1 MKLVLSFWMS
11 TLILTLILTV
21 MSINYAL
28 GRIAKYMDIKKQ
40 RMLMKAF
47 VSTQYSNCRLIWM
60 LHSRKME
67 HRINSIHKRALK
79 LVYQNF
85 HDLIFQELVVKDK
98 SVSVDQKN
106 LQLLATE
113 LFKFTNPTKWPNTL
127 KQFVGKLPT
136 NCLSVFDHF
145 VKLALKGLRLECHL
159 N

>member
-1 MKLVLSFWMS
+1 MKLVLNFWMS
-11 TLILTLILTV
+11 TLILTWILTV
-21 MSINYAL
+21 MLINYAL
-28 GRIAKYMDIKKQ
+28 ARIAKYMDIKKR
-40 RMLMKAF
+40 RMLMKDF
-47 VSTQYSNCRLIWM
+47 VSTQYSNCPLIWM

-79 LVYQNF
+79 LNYQNF
-85 HDLIFQELVVKDK
+85 HDPIFQELLTKDK

-113 LFKFTNPTKWPNTL
+113 IFKFTNPTKWTNTL

-145 VKLALKGLRLECHL
+145 VGLALKGLKV
-159 N
+159 